1 MKLVVFGASGKT
13 GLIVV
18 EQALAAGHS
27 VVAYIRTPGR
37 IIIEN
42 PNLKVVVGSLQE
54 LDKLKSALSGADAC
68 ISTLGGGSLTK
79 HNLEVMEGI
88 DSIVRIMETESVPRF
103 IYMSSVGAGESR
115 YYIPQPFRF
124 LMVDVML
131 RIPIAD
137 HNVNEE
143 RISKST
149 LQWTAVRPG
158 GLTDGPVTGNLKYGS
173 EKIKLTGN
181 AGISRSNVAA
191 FMVSQL
197 SDTSY
202 VNAFVWLHE

>member
-1 MKLVVFGASGKT
+1 MKIVVFGASGKT
-13 GLIVV
+13 GLLIV
-18 EQALAAGHS
+18 EQALAAGHR
-27 VVAYIRTPGR
+27 VVAYIRTPGS
-37 IIIEN
+37 IELEH
-42 PNLKVVVGSLQE
+42 PNLEVVVGKLNDSE
-54 LDKLKSALSGADAC
+54 KLKYAISGTDAC
-68 ISTLGGGSLTK
+68 ISTLGGGSLSK
-79 HNLEVMEGI
+79 HNQEVMMGI
-88 DSIVRIMETESVPRF
+88 ASIVRMMEAEGVPRF

-143 RISKST
+143 CISKST
-149 LQWTAVRPG
+149 LKWTVVRPG
-158 GLTDGPVTGNLKYGS
+158 GLTDGPVTGNLKHGS

-197 SDTSY
+197 SDTSC